1 MNQIIILFVLL
12 MFSQIHWAV
21 IPTPH
26 ISVGEYSHVSGTTD
40 RPDSRPQAI
49 ACNNMV
55 AMTESILNGVRKH
68 RDSAFKICLS

>member
-55 AMTESILNGVRKH
+55 AMTESILN
-68 RDSAFKICLS
+68 LSLIHI